1 MSFSGVVCAPDNQPP
16 DEQYLALVRTV
27 LAEGDVQEGRNG
39 KVRMVIGA
47 SLAFD
52 LTDGQVPILS
62 SKRLAWKTCL
72 RELLWFIE
80 GNTSAKELSERGCK
94 IWDANAA
101 AYRERLLRDGPG
113 YGMSRSE
120 WAYLTSEEGEGQ
132 LGPVY
137 GHQWRH
143 WGDSVDG
150 VMNPGIDQLT
160 YAISQL
166 SDPATRS
173 SRRIIVSAWNV
184 SDLDKMALPPCHL
197 LFQFNV
203 VNGDELVCT
212 MYQRSADVGL
222 GLPFNMASYGMLTH
236 FVARAAG
243 LRAKRL
249 VMFLSNV
256 HIYENHVPA
265 LTEQLSRR
273 PPFMIPQSP
282 YINPRLDLE
291 AIPTKIDDIKE
302 EHVKILNYEPAGDL
316 KMPMS
321 V

>member
-1 MSFSGVVCAPDNQPP
+1 MAFSGVVRALDGQAPD
-16 DEQYLALVRTV
+16 DQYLRLVRNV
-27 LAEGDVQEGRNG
+27 LEEGDLQEGRNG
-39 KVRMVIGA
+39 RVRVVIGA

-52 LTDGQVPILS
+52 LAEGRVPLLA

-80 GNTSAKELSERGCK
+80 GNTSAKDLSERGCK
-94 IWDANAA
+94 IWDANAT
-101 AYRERLLRDGPG
+101 AYRERLLRDGLC

-120 WAYLTSEEGEGQ
+120 WAYLTSKASEGE

-143 WGDSVDG
+143 WGEGGPCGMED
-150 VMNPGIDQLT
+150 PGTDQLAN
-160 YAISQL
+160 AIRLL

-173 SRRIIVSAWNV
+173 SRRIVVSAWNV

-256 HIYENHVPA
+256 HIYQDHVPA
-265 LTEQLSRR
+265 LTEQLTREQ
-273 PPFMIPQSP
+273 PLTIPH
-282 YINPRLDLE
+282 LDLE

-302 EHVKILNYEPAGDL
+302 EHVKILNYEHAGDL

>member
-1 MSFSGVVCAPDNQPP
+1 MANSGVVRALEGQVSD
-16 DEQYLALVRTV
+16 DQYLQLIQTI
-27 LAEGDVQEGRNG
+27 LEEGDVQEGRNG
-39 KVRMVIGA
+39 RVRVVIGA

-52 LTDGQVPILS
+52 LTEGQVPLLS
-62 SKRLAWKTCL
+62 TKRIAWKTCL

-80 GNTSAKELSERGCK
+80 GNTSAKVLSERGCK
-94 IWDANAA
+94 IWDANGS
-101 AYRERLLRDGPG
+101 REALDARG
-113 YGMSRSE
+113 
-120 WAYLTSEEGEGQ
+120 LTDYPEGE

-137 GHQWRH
+137 GHQWRR
-143 WGDSVDG
+143 WGDGSGGCMD
-150 VMNPGIDQLT
+150 PGIDQLAN
-160 YAISQL
+160 AIHQL
-166 SDPATRS
+166 SQPTTRS

-184 SDLDKMALPPCHL
+184 SDLDRMALPPCHL

-212 MYQRSADVGL
+212 MYQRSVDVGL

-256 HIYENHVPA
+256 HIYEDHVPA
-265 LTEQLSRR
+265 LTEQLSRKHSLT
-273 PPFMIPQSP
+273 I
-282 YINPRLDLE
+282 PRLDLE
-291 AIPTKIDDIKE
+291 AIPTNINDIKE
-302 EHVKILNYEPAGDL
+302 EHVKILNYEHAGDL

>member
-1 MSFSGVVCAPDNQPP
+1 MAFSGVIRALDGQAH
-16 DEQYLALVRTV
+16 DDQYLRLVRTV
-27 LAEGDVQEGRNG
+27 LEEGDLQEGRNG
-39 KVRMVIGA
+39 KVRVMIGA

-52 LTDGQVPILS
+52 LTEGRVPLLA

-80 GNTSAKELSERGCK
+80 GNTSAKDLSERGCK
-94 IWDANAA
+94 IWDANGS
-101 AYRERLLRDGPG
+101 REALDARG
-113 YGMSRSE
+113 
-120 WAYLTSEEGEGQ
+120 LTDYPEGE
-132 LGPVY
+132 LGPIY
-137 GHQWRH
+137 GHQWRG
-143 WGDSVDG
+143 WGDGSGGRMD
-150 VMNPGIDQLT
+150 PGIDQLAD
-160 YAISQL
+160 AIHLL
-166 SDPATRS
+166 SNPSTRS
-173 SRRIIVSAWNV
+173 SRRIVVSAWNV
-184 SDLDKMALPPCHL
+184 SDLNKMALPPCHL

-256 HIYENHVPA
+256 HIYQDHVPA
-265 LTEQLSRR
+265 LTEQLSRKL
-273 PPFMIPQSP
+273 PLTIP
-282 YINPRLDLE
+282 YLDLE
-291 AIPTKIDDIKE
+291 AIPTKIDDIRE
-302 EHVKILNYEPAGDL
+302 EHVKILNYEHAGDL